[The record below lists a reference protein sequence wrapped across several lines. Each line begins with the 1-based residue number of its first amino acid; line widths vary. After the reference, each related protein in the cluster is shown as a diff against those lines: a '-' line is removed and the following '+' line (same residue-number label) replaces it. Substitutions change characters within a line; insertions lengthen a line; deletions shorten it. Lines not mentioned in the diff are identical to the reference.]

1 MTTMAELG
9 PQLCWA
15 IVFLGAPFLG
25 GSESHKLS
33 YFTIAHTIAG
43 QVLALLPI
51 HYLPALELVLS
62 SSSLRR

>member
-15 IVFLGAPFLG
+15 IVFPGAPFLG

-33 YFTIAHTIAG
+33 YFSTIAHTMAG

-51 HYLPALELVLS
+51 HYLPALELVQS
-62 SSSLRR
+62 SSSL